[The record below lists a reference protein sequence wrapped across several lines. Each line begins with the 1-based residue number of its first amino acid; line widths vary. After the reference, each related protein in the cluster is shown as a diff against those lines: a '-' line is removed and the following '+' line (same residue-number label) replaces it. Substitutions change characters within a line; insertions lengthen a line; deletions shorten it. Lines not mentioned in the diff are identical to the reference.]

1 VLPSKRKGS
10 LDNSPIVPYNPVFGT
25 VLPDS
30 PSSFSLKI
38 HPSAIVDPHAELGE
52 GVEIGPLAVIEAGV
66 QVGARCVIRGHAQ
79 LVGSVELGEE
89 CEVGHGA
96 VIGADPQD
104 LSFDRR
110 LASGVVIDSGNR
122 FREHVTIHRSTL
134 EGGKTVVGRDNLLM
148 VGCHIGHDCIVGDS
162 NILAN
167 HCLLG
172 GHVHLGSGVFLGGGV
187 GVHQFVRLGDRC
199 MAQGHASISQDVPPY
214 ALVAELN
221 RVCGLN
227 VIGMRR
233 AGLSA
238 ATRQSVK
245 DAFQQIFLAK
255 KNLQEALDC
264 ADHCDWAPE
273 AKAFIEFFRV
283 PSKRGVCHP

>member
-1 VLPSKRKGS
+1 M
-10 LDNSPIVPYNPVFGT
+10 N
-25 VLPDS
+25 
-30 PSSFSLKI
+30 I
-38 HPSAIVDPHAELGE
+38 HPAAVIDPRAEIGE
-52 GVEIGPLAVIEAGV
+52 DVEIGPLAVIEAGV
-66 QVGARCVIRGHAQ
+66 RIGARCVIRGHAQ
-79 LVGSVELGEE
+79 LVGSVELGEG

-104 LSFDRR
+104 LGFDRR
-110 LASGVVIDSGNR
+110 ISSGVVIGPGNI
-122 FREHVTIHRSTL
+122 FREHVTIHRSTR
-134 EGGKTVVGRDNLLM
+134 EGGSTVVGRDNFLM
-148 VGCHIGHDCIVGDS
+148 VGSHLGHDSVVGDG

-172 GHVHLGSGVFLGGGV
+172 GHVHLGNGAFLGGGV

-214 ALVAELN
+214 VLVADLN

-227 VIGMRR
+227 VVGMRR

-238 ATRQSVK
+238 ATRQNVK
-245 DAFQQIFLAK
+245 EAFRRIFLEK
-255 KNLQEALDC
+255 RSLQDALASTEVD
-264 ADHCDWAPE
+264 AWVPE
-273 AKAFIEFFRV
+273 AKAFIDFFRV